1 MSREEINKYRFLG
14 ALALKYRLSLVNVCR
29 LAMFFKIIAK
39 PGTIYD
45 NLIYSV
51 CGHKSVNESDEM
63 PFRYL
68 FNSETINE
76 TTDDRRVLYNNALE
90 FINTYKVVPRSLKD
104 ITADIENATKEQD
117 EEKLII
123 LKNEQRAHY
132 TLYSEEIEYNALKKS
147 IKKAKDSGEKF
158 MYSDNDILII
168 ARYRLKY
175 ALSEM
180 SIVKD
185 LGISMSNYTIREKRI
200 ADQKFLSKLIKLNN
214 FYEDLLYSNISNG
227 IVGKR

>member
-1 MSREEINKYRFLG
+1 
-14 ALALKYRLSLVNVCR
+14 
-29 LAMFFKIIAK
+29 
-39 PGTIYD
+39 
-45 NLIYSV
+45 
-51 CGHKSVNESDEM
+51 M